1 MKHSYVGLTAVAAM
15 ALSTI
20 GCGNQETQVINNF
33 FRAVQ
38 AKDSQTVSSFSMVQ
52 FDQPV
57 KSWKVKSVSEEQRV
71 PAPLSGLAAALKA
84 ADEAAAENKKDAG
97 AYFNAHPLEVD
108 KVKPLV
114 ENGGA
119 IPANLQKT
127 AADWK
132 KFNDAD
138 KELKTKAGE
147 AKQAYERE
155 KRLVTMS
162 TGQGGGN
169 ADGLV
174 GDLLTKTAIVDIE
187 SGGDVKS
194 YAIQLRKYDVAAA
207 GKTTKVMSRWLIQS
221 ITPQ

>member
-1 MKHSYVGLTAVAAM
+1 MKHSYFGITAAAAFAVVTM
-15 ALSTI
+15 A
-20 GCGNQETQVINNF
+20 CGNQETQVIENY

-38 AKDSQTVSSFSMVQ
+38 AKDNQTVTSFSMVQ
-52 FDQPV
+52 FEGTV
-57 KSWKVKSVSEEQRV
+57 KSWKVKSVGEEQRT
-71 PAPLSGLAAALKA
+71 PAPLPGMAAALKA
-84 ADEAAAENKKDAG
+84 ADEAVAQNKKDAG

-119 IPANLQKT
+119 IPPALSKT

-138 KELKTKAGE
+138 KELKTKAAE

-155 KRLVTMS
+155 KRLVVMS
-162 TGQGGGN
+162 TGQPAE
-169 ADGLV
+169 ADNLQ
-174 GDLLTKTAIVDIE
+174 GDLVTKVAAVEIE
-187 SGGDVKS
+187 SDGDVKT
-194 YAIQLRKYDVAAA
+194 YNIQIRKYDVAP
-207 GKTTKVMSRWLIQS
+207 GGQGTKVMSRWLIQS

>member
-1 MKHSYVGLTAVAAM
+1 MKLSFNGFAAVAVAAFTL
-15 ALSTI
+15 A
-20 GCGNQETQVINNF
+20 CGNQETQVIENF

-38 AKDSQTVSSFSMVQ
+38 AKDNQTVTSFSLVQ
-52 FDQPV
+52 FDQEV
-57 KSWKVKSVSEEQRV
+57 KSWKVKSVSEETRV
-71 PAPLSGLAAALKA
+71 PAPLGGFAAALKS
-84 ADEAAAENKKDAG
+84 ADEAAAQNKKDAG

-119 IPANLQKT
+119 VPNNLQKT
-127 AADWK
+127 ADDWK

-138 KELKTKAGE
+138 KELKVKAAE

-162 TGQGGGN
+162 TGQGGE
-169 ADGLV
+169 ADSLV
-174 GDLLTKTAIVDIE
+174 GDLITKTAIVDIE
-187 SGGDVKS
+187 TGGDVKPYS
-194 YAIQLRKYDVAAA
+194 IQLRKYDVAPA
-207 GKTTKVMSRWLIQS
+207 GQTTKVMSRWLIQS

>member
-1 MKHSYVGLTAVAAM
+1 MKHSYVGFTAVAAM
-15 ALSTI
+15 AALTVA
-20 GCGNQETQVINNF
+20 CGNQETQVIENF

-38 AKDSQTVSSFSMVQ
+38 AKDNQTVTSFSMVQ
-52 FDQPV
+52 FEQEV
-57 KSWKVKSVSEEQRV
+57 KSWKVKSVGEEQRV
-71 PAPLSGLAAALKA
+71 PAPLASLAAALKA
-84 ADEAAAENKKDAG
+84 ADDAAALNKKDAG

-127 AADWK
+127 AVEWK

-138 KELKTKAGE
+138 KELKVKASE

-155 KRLVTMS
+155 KRLVSMS
-162 TGQGGGN
+162 TGQAGGA
-169 ADGLV
+169 ADTLV
-174 GDLLTKTAIVDIE
+174 GDLLTKTAVVDIE
-187 SGGDVKS
+187 SGGDVKPYS
-194 YAIQLRKYDVAAA
+194 IQLRKYDVAPA
-207 GKTTKVMSRWLIQS
+207 GQTAKVMSRWLIQS